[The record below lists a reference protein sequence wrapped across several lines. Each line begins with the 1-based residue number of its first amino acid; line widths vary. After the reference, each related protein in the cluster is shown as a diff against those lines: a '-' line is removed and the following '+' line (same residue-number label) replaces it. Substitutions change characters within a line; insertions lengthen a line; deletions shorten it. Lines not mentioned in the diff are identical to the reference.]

1 MELERGNPFMITK
14 SVDFTDEEIMSY
26 WVDLASEG
34 GFVNLLK
41 PTSPMPMF
49 VLGGKGSGKTHVMRY
64 MSFPVQKLR
73 YGEELIERIRL
84 DGYIGLYMRCGGLN
98 SSRFKGKGQSE
109 EIWRDVFAYQLEI
122 WLAQIVVQVVRELVQ
137 HHPIERSLEDIIA
150 RSASELF
157 DAEVELEEY
166 SLEGIAKYLSD
177 MQRQL
182 NVAVNN
188 VSLTKTLD
196 LSIRATPGSLVF
208 GLPRILADKVG
219 ILSKV
224 SFLYLIDEFE
234 NLTDYQQVHIN
245 TLLRERQPPTS
256 FRIGGRLY
264 GVKTQLTN
272 SGEEENKEDSEYE
285 LVILDDRLRKNEA
298 QYSQFAKRLIMKRL
312 VESGVVAAPL
322 TDDKQIDAFLTK
334 SMSQFACNG
343 LMLEE
348 TKFVIEKYAGRDTPW
363 IKRLR
368 DALKTSI
375 GRPGCIAITSENQI
389 DAIAKA
395 LSFPSTPILEKL
407 NCLIFYQ
414 NAKSKKKGYDS
425 LALAEKIRHECQS
438 FAESGDRKSSYGTS
452 FQHYR
457 LDMLAQLLRESD
469 RDMIYAGA
477 ETFVNIS
484 WGIPRNLLVLFKN
497 VFEWAVF
504 KGERPFTAMPI
515 SLAAQNAGVREAANW
530 FFRDSRMTG
539 SDGRLVLDSMH
550 RLGEL
555 FREIQYSD
563 KPSECELTTFSFD
576 SSQAS
581 EEATRIIQLA
591 INYSLL
597 IEVSKQSDRNS
608 QRIDRKLQISRMIA
622 PRWEL
627 GINSRGAISLSS
639 KEIDAIFTGLGQ
651 TAFASVLKDRVS
663 RMTAPCFGTVNE
675 SMDQQ
680 TLFKGLLDG

>member
-1 MELERGNPFMITK
+1 MEPERGNPFMITK

-26 WVDLASEG
+26 WVDLSSEG
-34 GFVNLLK
+34 GFVDLLN
-41 PTSPMPMF
+41 PASPMPMF
-49 VLGGKGSGKTHVMRY
+49 ILGGKGSGKTHVMRY

-73 YGEELIERIRL
+73 YGSELVQKITA

-98 SSRFKGKGQSE
+98 SSRFRGKGQSE

-122 WLAQIVVQVVRELVQ
+122 WLAQIVIQVTRELTTY
-137 HHPIERSLEDIIA
+137 HPIDKSVENSIA

-157 DAEVELEEY
+157 DIAVELSECT
-166 SLEGIAKYLSD
+166 LKGLANYLCEL
-177 MQRQL
+177 QRQL

-196 LSIRATPGSLVF
+196 LRIHATPGSLVF
-208 GLPRILADKVG
+208 GLPRILSDQIG
-219 ILSKV
+219 ILSQV

-245 TLLRERQPPTS
+245 TLLRERQPPAS

-272 SGEEENKEDSEYE
+272 SGDEENKEDSEFE
-285 LVILDDRLRKNEA
+285 LINLDDRLRKNEI
-298 QYSQFAKRLIMKRL
+298 QYSQFAKKLIMKRL
-312 VESGVVAAPL
+312 LESGLLATPL
-322 TDDKQIDAFLTK
+322 MEDKQINAFLSK
-334 SMSQFACNG
+334 SLSQFACDG
-343 LMLEE
+343 MMREE
-348 TKFVIEKYAGRDTPW
+348 TKYVIEKYAGRDTPW
-363 IKRLR
+363 IKHLR
-368 DALKTSI
+368 DKLKKAI
-375 GRPGCIAITSENQI
+375 GRRGCIAVTSEMQI
-389 DAIAKA
+389 DEIVKTLAY
-395 LSFPSTPILEKL
+395 PSIPILEKL

-414 NAKSKKKGYDS
+414 NAKPGKSSKNGNDS
-425 LALAEKIRHECQS
+425 LSLAKKIKEDC
-438 FAESGDRKSSYGTS
+438 ESYVANEDRKSNYGTS

-469 RDMIYAGA
+469 RSMVYAGA
-477 ETFVNIS
+477 ETFIAIS

-497 VFEWAVF
+497 VYEWAVF
-504 KGERPFTAMPI
+504 KGEKPFTSTPI
-515 SLAAQNAGVREAANW
+515 SLTAQNAGVREAANW
-530 FFRDSRMTG
+530 FFRDSRMSG
-539 SDGRLVLDSMH
+539 SDGRLVLDSVH

-576 SSQAS
+576 AS
-581 EEATRIIQLA
+581 KASDEAIRIIQLA

-597 IEVSKQSDRNS
+597 VEVSKQSDRNS

-627 GINSRGAISLSS
+627 GINWSIRDLCG
-639 KEIDAIFTGLGQ
+639 
-651 TAFASVLKDRVS
+651 
-663 RMTAPCFGTVNE
+663 
-675 SMDQQ
+675 
-680 TLFKGLLDG
+680 